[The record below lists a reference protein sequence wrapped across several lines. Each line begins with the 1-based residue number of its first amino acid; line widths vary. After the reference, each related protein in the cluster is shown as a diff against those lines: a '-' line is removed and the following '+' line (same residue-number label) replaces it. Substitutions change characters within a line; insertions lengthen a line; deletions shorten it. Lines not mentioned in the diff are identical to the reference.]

1 MKAVVWYKE
10 AKNCIEVREIE
21 KPKPGPGEV
30 LLEVK
35 AAAICGTELHAQD
48 GETNVPTKFPVVLG
62 HEYSGVVAEL
72 GHGVKGYS
80 VGDRVVGETT
90 ASACGVCPLCRT
102 GEYNLCR
109 QRLIIGYAADGAF
122 AKYVKGPQTFL
133 HHLPPSI
140 SFEEA
145 SLIEPLC
152 VAYNA
157 LVEKVTVKPGDIVAV
172 LGPGPIGL
180 FCLQMAKVAGA
191 SKVIVSGLADDRRRL
206 EIAKDLGAYQVVN
219 SEAEDVVA
227 KVMEASRGLGADVV
241 ADAAGPS
248 ETLRQSIEM
257 VRPSG
262 KIIKIGWGPKPVG
275 FSLDKLLGKGVTL
288 QGTLGHNWKVWE
300 AAIRLLEAGLIK
312 ATPLISAE
320 YPITEWAKA
329 LDVMRYKSGVTA
341 VLKPV
346 D

>member
-1 MKAVVWYKE
+1 MKAVVWYRE

-21 KPKPGPGEV
+21 RPRPGPGDV
-30 LLEVK
+30 LVEVK

-62 HEYSGVVAEL
+62 HEYSGVAAEV
-72 GHGVKGYS
+72 GGEVRGFS

-90 ASACGVCPLCRT
+90 ASACGVCPVCRG

-109 QRLIIGYAADGAF
+109 NRLIIGYAADGAF
-122 AKYVKGPQTFL
+122 AKYVRVPHRFL
-133 HHLPPSI
+133 HHLPSSI
-140 SFEEA
+140 PFEEA

-157 LVEKVTVKPGDIVAV
+157 LVEKVTVKPGDVVAV

-180 FCLQMAKVAGA
+180 FCLQVAKVAGA
-191 SKVIVSGLADDRRRL
+191 SRVIVSGLADDRRRL
-206 EIAKDLGAYQVVN
+206 EVARELGAYRVVN
-219 SEAEDVVA
+219 SEAEDIVA
-227 KVMEASRGLGADVV
+227 AVMEASGGRGADVV
-241 ADAAGPS
+241 ADAAGPA
-248 ETLRQSIEM
+248 ETLWQSIEM

-262 KIIKIGWGPKPVG
+262 KIVKIGWGPKPVG
-275 FSLDKLLGKGVTL
+275 FSLDKLLSKGATL

-312 ATPLISAE
+312 ASPLISAE
-320 YPITEWAKA
+320 YPLTEWAKA
-329 LDVMRYKSGVTA
+329 FDVMRYKSGVTA

>member
-1 MKAVVWYKE
+1 M
-10 AKNCIEVREIE
+10 
-21 KPKPGPGEV
+21 
-30 LLEVK
+30 
-35 AAAICGTELHAQD
+35 
-48 GETNVPTKFPVVLG
+48 PTKFPVVLG

-72 GHGVKGYS
+72 GPGIMGFS

-90 ASACGVCPLCRT
+90 ASACGTCPVCRT

-122 AKYVKGPQTFL
+122 AKYVKVPERFL
-133 HHLPPSI
+133 HHLPSSV

-157 LVEKVTVKPGDIVAV
+157 LIEKVTVKPGDMVAV

-180 FCLQMAKVAGA
+180 FCLQVAKVAGA
-191 SKVIVSGLADDRRRL
+191 SKVLISGLSEDRRRL
-206 EIAKDLGAYQVVN
+206 EIAKELGAYQVID

-227 KVMEASRGLGADVV
+227 KIMEVSKGLGADVV

-248 ETLRQSIEM
+248 DTLWQSIEM
-257 VRPSG
+257 VKPAG

-275 FSLDKLLGKGVTL
+275 FSLDKILGKGVTL

-300 AAIRLLEAGLIK
+300 AAIQLLEAGLIK
-312 ATPLISAE
+312 VAPLISAE
-320 YPITEWAKA
+320 YPITEWRKA
-329 LDVMRYKSGVTA
+329 FDVMRYKSGVTA
-341 VLKPV
+341 VLRPV